1 MQLCRVFTY
10 IYFCVWI
17 VLAVF
22 SYIYNSNFIY
32 EPLLA
37 FLTGTALY
45 YSYVAVTNYKLPVY
59 FKGLFLFVAILTL
72 YGVFLAVAGDD
83 IYWQATGR
91 VLRKY
96 LYVLWLL
103 SAMLSVVPVYIYTSR
118 GLIDEREMKILFL
131 IFFICGINSYYGG
144 LEQQMAYA
152 VLMQEEETEEFT
164 VTSVYQLLSL
174 LPLIILFKKKQL
186 LQFVFLGIIFIF
198 LVLSAKRG
206 AILLGGAVAALFIL
220 SMFVNS
226 SLGKKIAIFFVSIAL
241 MIGIYLFINYQMES
255 SPYFASKVQRT
266 FEGYASGR
274 DEYARHIL
282 EYYFNKSTIF
292 QMLFGIGAQGTLIA
306 NESFAHNDWLAIL
319 LEQGIL
325 GICLYILY
333 WIGFVVT
340 WLKSRAN
347 FDAFVV
353 IGLLLLIG
361 FGKSVF
367 SMYYLPISPEMMT
380 SSCFFAVALGFY
392 LAKAF
397 PQEEVESFDEEF

>member
-1 MQLCRVFTY
+1 MRLYQVSTY
-10 IYFCVWI
+10 VYFLVCI

-32 EPLLA
+32 EPILIY
-37 FLTGTALY
+37 LTGSALY
-45 YSYVAVTNYKLPVY
+45 YSYVAVTNYKLPIF
-59 FKGLFLFVAILTL
+59 FKGTFLFVLTLTL
-72 YGVFLAVAGDD
+72 YGIFLVIVGDD
-83 IYWQATGR
+83 IFWKATGH

-96 LYVLWLL
+96 LYILWLIP
-103 SAMLSVVPVYIYTSR
+103 AMLSVVPVYIFTSR
-118 GLIDEREMKILFL
+118 GLIGEREMKILFL

-152 VLMQEEETEEFT
+152 VLMQEEEMEEFT

-174 LPLIILFKKKQL
+174 LPLIILFKKQQI
-186 LQFVFLGIIFIF
+186 LQFIFLAVIFIF

-206 AILLGGAVAALFIL
+206 AIMLGGASAVLFIL

-226 SLGKKIAIFFVSIAL
+226 SLAKKVAIFFITVAL
-241 MIGIYLFINYQMES
+241 MFVIYLFINYQMET

-274 DEYARHIL
+274 DEYAKHIL
-282 EYYFNKSTIF
+282 DYYLNTSTTF
-292 QMLFGIGAQGTLIA
+292 QMIFGIGAQGTLAA

-319 LEQGIL
+319 LEQGVF
-325 GICLYILY
+325 GVFLYVIY
-333 WIGFVVT
+333 WIGFVLT
-340 WLKSRAN
+340 WLKSRID

-380 SSCFFAVALGFY
+380 SSCFFAIALGYY

-397 PQEEVESFDEEF
+397 PQEKEEFSDE